1 MREGYAVTVTKWG
14 EPILTIERECL
25 SGAEL
30 SAEDER
36 AVFEAGKHLCSF
48 VGDPDAPINWGSDP
62 NAIVEDDEP
71 HIGRDYA

>member
-30 SAEDER
+30 SDEDER
-36 AVFEAGKHLCSF
+36 AVFEAGQHLCAFS
-48 VGDPDAPINWGSDP
+48 GDPDADVGFDP
-62 NAIVEDDEP
+62 TADLIWPLEP
-71 HIGRDYA
+71 SESKEQSE

>member
-30 SAEDER
+30 SDDDAR
-36 AVFEAGKHLCSF
+36 AVFDAGKHLCAF
-48 VGDPDAPINWGSDP
+48 AGDPDAPINWRDDP
-62 NAIVEDDEP
+62 DAIVEDDEP
-71 HIGRDYA
+71 LIGRDYA